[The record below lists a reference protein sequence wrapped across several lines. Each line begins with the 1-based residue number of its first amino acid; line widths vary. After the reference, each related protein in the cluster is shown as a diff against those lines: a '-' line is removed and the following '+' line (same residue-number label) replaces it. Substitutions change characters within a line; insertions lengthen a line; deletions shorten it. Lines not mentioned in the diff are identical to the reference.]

1 MGIYLEI
8 KLKSIYKLLIEINMK
23 TRNIISLSLV
33 FIMALMMSC
42 TDQPYYDI
50 PYDEN
55 GNVIFTGISQVTSTG
70 VTTADASFTINCY
83 FPNAKSGDVMT
94 AQILK
99 RQVPSWDPQGEL
111 QLLPYGTAKSITV
124 GSDLKTSVTFTK
136 AEAGLVN
143 VGDAITVTFAGATDS
158 GIISIT
164 LKAAS

>member
-1 MGIYLEI
+1 
-8 KLKSIYKLLIEINMK
+8 MK
-23 TRNIISLSLV
+23 AKIIISLSLIV
-33 FIMALMMSC
+33 AMALVMSC

-55 GNVIFTGISQVTSTG
+55 GNVIFTDISKITSNG
-70 VTTADASFTINCY
+70 LTTADASFTIDCY

-94 AQILK
+94 AQVLK
-99 RQVPSWDPQGEL
+99 RQAPSWDPNGAL

-164 LKAAS
+164 LKAAP